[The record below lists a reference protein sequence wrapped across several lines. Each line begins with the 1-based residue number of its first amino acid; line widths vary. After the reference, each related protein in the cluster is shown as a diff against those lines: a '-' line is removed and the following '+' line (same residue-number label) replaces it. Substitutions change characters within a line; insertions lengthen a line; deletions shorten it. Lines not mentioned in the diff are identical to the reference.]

1 MWVYDDLKMKSLIK
15 KKTRRTFNLPTSSQG
30 TTTLEGRLSAIE
42 VKWHCC
48 FSFGLWSWL
57 IKKKSSPIVYYIQHT
72 YLLGTGLIFF
82 LQACYPFLEVK
93 TSVSHIQSKIMHL
106 NRFPLCSLK
115 HYLTK
120 ADASQLPMWTT
131 IKVVLIPS

>member
-1 MWVYDDLKMKSLIK
+1 MRVYDDLKMKSLIK
-15 KKTRRTFNLPTSSQG
+15 NKHQG
-30 TTTLEGRLSAIE
+30 HLIYPHLVKEPRLWKAYFLLLKLNGIAVFCLAYE
-42 VKWHCC
+42 A
-48 FSFGLWSWL
+48 SWF
-57 IKKKSSPIVYYIQHT
+57 KKKSSPIVYYIQHT

-93 TSVSHIQSKIMHL
+93 TSVSHIQSKIRHL
-106 NRFPLCSLK
+106 NRLPLCSLK

-120 ADASQLPMWTT
+120 ADASQLPIWTT